1 MTVILSFKLS
11 LKVEEK
17 RKEQKRNEMKVS
29 EKLSLAADD
38 HNEDGLLL
46 QRKSGDTDSQQPPIK
61 ENEEHD
67 K

>member
-1 MTVILSFKLS
+1 
-11 LKVEEK
+11 
-17 RKEQKRNEMKVS
+17 MKVS